1 MLDRRFFEGA
11 GHFPHHTA
19 PQRFLAVLRDFL
31 ATTRPAQHDV
41 RRWRELLRTGRSPG
55 SGGSTPLGI
64 SSGS

>member
-1 MLDRRFFEGA
+1 MLDRTFFEGA

-19 PQRFLAVLRDFL
+19 PQRSLRDFL

-41 RRWRELLRTGRSPG
+41 RRWRELLRSGRNAR
-55 SGGSTPLGI
+55 SGGSTSLGI